1 MKNRAS
7 VSRFLMAMIVTLSWP
22 LAAQVFD
29 LYEIEMWGLAASDQH
44 PHPKS
49 QTLVLSVPETVGSW
63 RACLEYRS
71 SVDVLLE
78 ETRISASCEQW
89 RGGKP
94 IESRNFAERVEES
107 DGYYYSPFLAH
118 LCTCHEQQFEHL
130 EKGDIVRCNLRF
142 KDFAPIPKGQAVH
155 VSLGVA
161 ESANAACPE
170 WW

>member
-1 MKNRAS
+1 MKNKAS
-7 VSRFLMAMIVTLSWP
+7 APRFLVAMIVTLSWP

-29 LYEIEMWGLAASDQH
+29 LYQIEMWGFAASDQQ

-49 QTLVLSVPETVGSW
+49 QTLVLSVPETVGDW
-63 RACLEYRS
+63 RVCLEYWS

-78 ETRISASCEQW
+78 GTRIAASCEQW
-89 RGGKP
+89 RGDQPLENRQFSAK
-94 IESRNFAERVEES
+94 VEETA
-107 DGYYYSPFLAH
+107 GYYYFDYAY
-118 LCTCHEQQFEHL
+118 LCTCHEQRFEHL

-155 VSLGVA
+155 VSVGVA